1 MIIPTIFF
9 SKYFYSKE
17 EMGLYESFLL
27 FSSVFSFFW
36 LSAIFST
43 ILADDQGEEAK
54 KKNSKTAFTAI
65 HLISA
70 FIIALLFISNR
81 IHPYIDQTYLY
92 ALAFYIFL
100 NNPSF
105 IIENTFLLF
114 KKKKELI
121 YYGIFI
127 FLFQLIGS
135 FVLVYMHA
143 AIISI
148 IYLLLA
154 LASIRYL
161 FARYMIFQLDT
172 RIELKSVTNLLLK
185 SAPLLISFFIAG
197 IAEYIDAFLIKYNFG
212 NAILTLYRYGAREI
226 PFVMILANALSISMI
241 PVIRNELNSG
251 IVELKRRSIYLMHIS
266 FVGTIVLVL
275 TCQWWYP
282 ILFNNQFLESIPF
295 FLVSSLLIISRCIFP
310 QTILQANRATKV
322 IMYISIIELVL
333 NIILSIYFLTIY
345 GAIGVLYGTLISFTI
360 EKILLSIYV
369 KIKLRID
376 IKSYIPIGLYT
387 FYILILLGSIVIQ
400 RIYLS

>member
-1 MIIPTIFF
+1 
-9 SKYFYSKE
+9 
-17 EMGLYESFLL
+17 
-27 FSSVFSFFW
+27 
-36 LSAIFST
+36 
-43 ILADDQGEEAK
+43 
-54 KKNSKTAFTAI
+54 
-65 HLISA
+65 
-70 FIIALLFISNR
+70 
-81 IHPYIDQTYLY
+81 
-92 ALAFYIFL
+92 
-100 NNPSF
+100 
-105 IIENTFLLF
+105 
-114 KKKKELI
+114 
-121 YYGIFI
+121 
-127 FLFQLIGS
+127 
-135 FVLVYMHA
+135 MHA

-241 PVIRNELNSG
+241 PVIRNELKSG